1 MKINL
6 KKFNSTGFSGIET
19 LVLVVVVGIISGIG
33 YSVWQRSANTN
44 PDTQAESK
52 SVADFSRFY
61 PNTGMYK
68 TKYLNGN
75 NYVTTPA
82 SWAVLWFG
90 DIKSTGQYK
99 MYNSNPAGSDARCN
113 WDQFAW
119 TRTSLQYSRTRNT
132 CGTTNSDIQYSP
144 AIAYLPRTWDGKAF
158 KKSGT
163 SVATYFESG
172 RLKCAGTNSW
182 IAEISADPV
191 ELSSGVMATHVR
203 STQTTSW
210 SSGPGSKTTGCKP
223 GEKSRY
229 QENLYFV
236 TDLPIYGS
244 QNVAPGLKRSVGGS
258 LDFYAQR
265 GWDWDIWFDNWK
277 QLP

>member
-6 KKFNSTGFSGIET
+6 KKLGYNGFSPIET
-19 LVLVVVVGIISGIG
+19 LVLVVVVGIISGLG
-33 YSVWQRSANTN
+33 YSVWQKQATTN

-52 SVADFSRFY
+52 SVTDFSRFY

-68 TKYLNGN
+68 TNFLNGN
-75 NYVTTPA
+75 NYVGNTP

-90 DIKSTGQYK
+90 DIKSNGDYK

-113 WDQFAW
+113 WDQFRW
-119 TRTSLQYSRTRNT
+119 TVSSLQYSRTRNT
-132 CGTTNSDIQYSP
+132 CNTDTDIRYSP
-144 AIAYLPRTWDGKAF
+144 AIAYLPRSWNGKAF

-163 SVATYFESG
+163 SGATYYESG
-172 RLKCAGTNSW
+172 RLKCVGTNKW
-182 IAEISADPV
+182 IAEIFANPV
-191 ELSSGVMATHVR
+191 ELSAGVNATHVR
-203 STQTTSW
+203 SSQTTTW
-210 SSGPGSKTTGCKP
+210 TSGVGSTKTGCKP
-223 GEKSRY
+223 GETSRY

-236 TDLPIYGS
+236 TDLPIYDS
-244 QNVAPGLKRSVGGS
+244 QNVALGLKRSVGGS

-277 QLP
+277 KLP